1 MGGTGGRPAAGSSN
15 EVPAL
20 RAPVHQHERDGTNMN
35 TSTTSSNA
43 SSSSG
48 ASGSFFYRL
57 IYDKELRSVFIQVLT
72 IALLFAFLAYIG
84 HNAVV
89 NLETIGKGYSF
100 DFLWDAS
107 NYDINQTLIEYDSRS
122 PHWRAAIVGIFNT
135 LMVAVSGIIIATVV
149 GFILGVLRLSPNWL
163 INRVVYVYIEYV
175 RNVPVL
181 LHILMVHGVIV
192 NTLPVPRNAMMAF
205 DGTLFLTNRGFYTPK
220 PLFEPGMWAVLI
232 AFVIGIAFT
241 IWFRKYAKK
250 VQDATGKIY
259 PVFMIGL
266 GAVVGLPII
275 VFLLAGVPLSWNYP
289 ELQGFNFKGG
299 LVLRPEYVALTLAL
313 ALYTAAFIAE
323 IVRAGIQAISHGQT
337 EAAHALGI
345 KPNRTMQLVIIPQAL
360 RVIIPPLSSQ
370 YLNLT
375 KNSSLAIAIGYMDI
389 VATIGGISLN
399 QTGREMECMTIVL
412 LLYLFFSLLISA
424 FMNWYNKRM
433 KLVER

>member
-1 MGGTGGRPAAGSSN
+1 MTAETSS
-15 EVPAL
+15 
-20 RAPVHQHERDGTNMN
+20 RN
-35 TSTTSSNA
+35 TSL
-43 SSSSG
+43 
-48 ASGSFFYRL
+48 FYRL
-57 IYDKELRSVFIQVLT
+57 FFDKQLRSVTIQVITMALI
-72 IALLFAFLAYIG
+72 IAFFFFIIS
-84 HNAVV
+84 NAIT

-122 PHWRAAIVGIFNT
+122 PHWKAAVVGILNT
-135 LMVAVSGIIIATVV
+135 LLVAVAGIILSTLV
-149 GFILGVLRLSPNWL
+149 GFLLGVLRLSSNWL

-181 LHILMVHGVIV
+181 LHILLVHGIIV
-192 NTLPVPRNAMMAF
+192 NNLPVPKNAMMAF

-220 PLFEPGMWAVLI
+220 PLFEPAMWAVLI
-232 AFVIGIAFT
+232 AFIIGIAFT
-241 IWFRKYAKK
+241 IWFKGYAKK
-250 VQDATGKIY
+250 IQDATGKIY
-259 PVFMIGL
+259 PVLWISLAAILLF
-266 GAVVGLPII
+266 PII
-275 VFLLAGVPLSWNYP
+275 VFFLAGMPLSWDYP
-289 ELQGFNFKGG
+289 LLQGFNFKGG
-299 LVLRPEYVALTLAL
+299 LVLRPEFVALWLAL
-313 ALYTAAFIAE
+313 SLYTAAFIAE

-337 EAAHALGI
+337 EAAFALGI
-345 KPNRTMQLVIIPQAL
+345 KPSRTMQLVIIPQAL

-370 YLNLT
+370 YLNIT

-412 LLYLFFSLLISA
+412 GIYLAFSLMISA